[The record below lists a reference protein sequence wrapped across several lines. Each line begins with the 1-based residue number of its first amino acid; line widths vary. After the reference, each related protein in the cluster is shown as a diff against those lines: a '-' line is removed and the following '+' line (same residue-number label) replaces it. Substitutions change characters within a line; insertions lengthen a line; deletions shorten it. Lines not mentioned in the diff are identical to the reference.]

1 MGRVIEVA
9 VECVVR
15 IEVSDEDAITR
26 VTGPANRCEQGWWQR
41 HVEPRRD
48 GPASRGLRVQF
59 LPGRLRFIAHDDTE
73 IRPNARPP
81 FGCALLVWSSIEEVQ
96 RAA

>member
-26 VTGPANRCEQGWWQR
+26 VTGLAGDEWREHLYRDVTTEDDVVEHWAYNAVANG
-41 HVEPRRD
+41 VSD
-48 GPASRGLRVQF
+48 ASRLDGWTDMDRDAVRMSVD
-59 LPGRLRFIAHDDTE
+59 GVEA
-73 IRPNARPP
+73 ARIDS
-81 FGCALLVWSSIEEVQ
+81 GA
-96 RAA
+96 